1 MSLKKI
7 AELAGTSISTV
18 SRVLN
23 TPGHSCHTPGL
34 SEKIWKIAKE
44 LEYIPNTAARSLRL
58 GSSTT
63 EQPFFVDIFLTR
75 FDSMDKDPFFAELFK
90 HVKEELLANNLLLGE
105 TLNFTDIISLGE
117 QGNNPTKA
125 VPYKTSSKVITI
137 Q

>member
-44 LEYIPNTAARSLRL
+44 LEYIPNT
-58 GSSTT
+58 T
-63 EQPFFVDIFLTR
+63 FFCHNKMSKLVY
-75 FDSMDKDPFFAELFK
+75 
-90 HVKEELLANNLLLGE
+90 NNNY
-105 TLNFTDIISLGE
+105 T
-117 QGNNPTKA
+117 
-125 VPYKTSSKVITI
+125 
-137 Q
+137 

>member
-44 LEYIPNTAARSLRL
+44 LEY
-58 GSSTT
+58 
-63 EQPFFVDIFLTR
+63 
-75 FDSMDKDPFFAELFK
+75 M
-90 HVKEELLANNLLLGE
+90 
-105 TLNFTDIISLGE
+105 
-117 QGNNPTKA
+117 TKFYGIKL
-125 VPYKTSSKVITI
+125 VLDH
-137 Q
+137 